1 MKKIR
6 IPRIHIPVVP
16 VIIFFL
22 CLAFVYGMVSWVK
35 TLQLQ
40 QKYHK
45 DFRGNIENLYYY
57 LKKEPANFEMY
68 AVLNKGDSVAISVWA
83 NYISTSDETIK
94 KYEKQLKNMKEGIL
108 PDKKLVKG
116 EMVEKKYATQKYPE
130 YFLVAEMQKAMDMFK
145 KIRLSNQDRI
155 EMVKGFNEPEYQKS
169 KKELNEFL
177 KKIVEDAKK
186 VKLDLR

>member
-1 MKKIR
+1 
-6 IPRIHIPVVP
+6 
-16 VIIFFL
+16 VIIFIL